1 MKIDFSVF
9 DNHFF
14 PSDEPIGYGGGIEP
28 RDVEDFFRRRRRFDV
43 TLGDL
48 NNVYE
53 HDPSACLGFMLPRAF
68 AFFLPAFMKISI
80 LDYEEADVISDT
92 VVYRLCDMAKG
103 RADDNPS
110 AVLSSYTH
118 EQLEVIPNFLL
129 EMSRIEWRHHNPDL
143 ASEAATLLRE
153 KFLI

>member
-9 DNHFF
+9 ENDFF
-14 PSDEPIGYGGGIEP
+14 SSDEPIACGGRVEP
-28 RDVEDFFRRRRRFDV
+28 RAVEAFFRGRRRFDV

-68 AFFLPAFMKISI
+68 AFFLPVFMKISI
-80 LDYEEADVISDT
+80 IDYEEADVISDA
-92 VVYRLCDMAKG
+92 VVRRMYDMAKD
-103 RADDNPS
+103 RADDNLS
-110 AVLSSYTH
+110 AVLSSYTR
-118 EQLEVIPNFLL
+118 EQLETILNFLL

-153 KFLI
+153 KFLL

>member
-9 DNHFF
+9 ENDFF
-14 PSDEPIGYGGGIEP
+14 SSDEPIACGGRVEP
-28 RDVEDFFRRRRRFDV
+28 RAVEAFFRGRRRFDV

-68 AFFLPAFMKISI
+68 AFFLPVFMKISI
-80 LDYEEADVISDT
+80 IDYEEADVISDA
-92 VVYRLCDMAKG
+92 VVRRMYDMAKD
-103 RADDNPS
+103 RADDNLS
-110 AVLSSYTH
+110 AVLSSYTR
-118 EQLEVIPNFLL
+118 EQLETILNFLL
-129 EMSRIEWRHHNPDL
+129 EMSRIEWRRHNPDL

-153 KFLI
+153 KFLL

>member
-9 DNHFF
+9 DNNFF
-14 PSDEPIGYGGGIEP
+14 YFDEPIACGGRVEP
-28 RDVEDFFRRRRRFDV
+28 RDVEAFFRGRRRFDV
-43 TLGDL
+43 SLDDL

-80 LDYEEADVISDT
+80 LHYEQAGVISDT

-103 RADDNPS
+103 RANDNLS
-110 AVLSSYTH
+110 AVLSSYTL
-118 EQLEVIPNFLL
+118 EQLELIPNFLL
-129 EMSRIEWRHHNPDL
+129 EMSRVEWRYHNPDL
-143 ASEAATLLRE
+143 ASEASALLRE
-153 KFLI
+153 KF